1 MDSNFLFSFLL
12 LKSGKLSLYSF
23 FFFFFFLFSVITFLV
38 GGPLPT
44 LSPSH
49 PGGASLFLWFFFFGG
64 GGGGG
69 GVWGEGL
76 AVLML
81 FYQLWIFKL

>member
-1 MDSNFLFSFLL
+1 MNSNFLFSFLL

-23 FFFFFFLFSVITFLV
+23 FFFFFFLFSVIIFLV

-44 LSPSH
+44 LSPFPSPPP
-49 PGGASLFLWFFFFGG
+49 PGWCVPFFVVLGG
-64 GGGGG
+64 GGG
-69 GVWGEGL
+69 GEGL
-76 AVLML
+76 AVLTL